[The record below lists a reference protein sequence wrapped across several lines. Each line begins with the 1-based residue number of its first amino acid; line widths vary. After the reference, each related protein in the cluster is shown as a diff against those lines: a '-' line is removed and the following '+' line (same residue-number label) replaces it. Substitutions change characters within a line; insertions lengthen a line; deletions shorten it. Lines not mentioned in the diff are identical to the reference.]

1 VNPKPV
7 VNFGYV
13 PNICVGNP
21 TPFYD
26 SSIIS
31 TGIITQW
38 RWNFGDGGI
47 DSVKNPAHTY
57 TSSGVFSVNLQVTSD
72 SGCIDIGSKLVYIN
86 PESNVNFTYTSVCVG
101 DSVQFT
107 DLTTIGAFDTIVGWY
122 WDFGDG
128 NTSTLQNPK
137 HSYATNTQSY
147 LVRLTVTSGL
157 GCFNDTAILISHLPV
172 PDFNYGPEF
181 FGYCENETIQFY
193 DSSLITSPTNIV
205 GWEWDFGDGYKS
217 FSQNPTHTIDSA
229 GSYFVKLK
237 FTTSDGCVFND
248 SILSPLVIYP
258 VPIPVFDPVP
268 AIVSVFR
275 PEVYFNNLTT
285 GAIGYVW
292 EFGDGSPTE
301 TSSNPTHTFPNIVG
315 YYRVKLTA
323 YSDFGCVDSTFRTIY
338 VKDEFSLY
346 APNAFTPKK
355 EFNNVFLV
363 KGYNVSNF
371 HLKVFNRWGEL
382 IFETTDMTEGWDGTN
397 NGKDCQNGV
406 YIYQIEARDTQGN
419 DHSKTGHVT
428 LIK

>member
-1 VNPKPV
+1 MSLLIKN
-7 VNFGYV
+7 GR
-13 PNICVGNP
+13 
-21 TPFYD
+21 
-26 SSIIS
+26 
-31 TGIITQW
+31 IITST
-38 RWNFGDGGI
+38 D
-47 DSVKNPAHTY
+47 DHVA
-57 TSSGVFSVNLQVTSD
+57 
-72 SGCIDIGSKLVYIN
+72 DI
-86 PESNVNFTYTSVCVG
+86 
-101 DSVQFT
+101 
-107 DLTTIGAFDTIVGWY
+107 
-122 WDFGDG
+122 
-128 NTSTLQNPK
+128 
-137 HSYATNTQSY
+137 
-147 LVRLTVTSGL
+147 
-157 GCFNDTAILISHLPV
+157 
-172 PDFNYGPEF
+172 
-181 FGYCENETIQFY
+181 YCENETIQFY
-193 DSSLITSPTNIV
+193 DSSLITAPTNIV
-205 GWEWDFGDGYKS
+205 GWEWSFGDGYKS
-217 FSQNPTHTIDSA
+217 FSQNPTHAIDSA

-285 GAIGYVW
+285 GAISYVW
-292 EFGDGSPTE
+292 DFGDGSPTV
-301 TSSNPTHTFPNIVG
+301 TSSYPTHTFPNIVG